1 MIVTPPV
8 LFVALA
14 AKLSVVPVSM
24 KSPATAGETAD
35 VDTVTVKA
43 SDEAGETVAV
53 TVLTPP
59 FSLII
64 CGVSISVTTGGDSS
78 SVIIKV
84 TSTGASA
91 PDNDTVPDTLTIL
104 SGESTALSTAVI
116 FTVPVLF
123 VALAAKLSVVP
134 VSMKSPATAG
144 ETDEADTVTVE
155 ASDEAGETVAVT
167 VLTPPFSLII
177 CGVSISVTTG
187 GDSSSVT
194 IKVTSTGASAPDND
208 TVPDTRTILSG
219 ESTALSTAVIVTAP
233 VLFVALAA
241 KLSVVPASM
250 KSPATA
256 GETADVDT
264 VTVKASDEAGETIAV
279 TVLTPSS
286 SLIICGVSNSVTTGG
301 DSSSVIIK
309 VTSTGS
315 LASDNDTV
323 PETRTILSGES
334 TALSTAVIVTPP
346 VLFVALAA
354 KLSVVPVSMKSPAT
368 AGETADVD
376 TFTVKASDEAGETVA
391 VTVLTPPF
399 SLIICGVSISV
410 TTGGDS
416 SSVIIKVT
424 STGASAPDN
433 DTVPDTRT
441 ILSGESTALSTAVIF
456 TVPVLFVALAAK
468 LSVVPVS
475 MKSPAT
481 AGETAPADTVT
492 VKASGEAGET
502 VAVTVLTPPSS
513 LIICGVSN
521 SVITGVSVLGG
532 SVLFVVGD
540 YQSHVHRRVSLGQ

>member
-1 MIVTPPV
+1 MIVTPPVLFVALAAKLSVVPASMKSPATAGETADVDTVTVKASDEAGETVAVTVLTPPFSLIICGVSISVTTGGDSSSVIIKVTSTGASAPDNDTVPDTRTILSGESTALSTAVIVTPPV

-35 VDTVTVKA
+35 ADTVTVKA

-116 FTVPVLF
+116 
-123 VALAAKLSVVP
+123 
-134 VSMKSPATAG
+134 
-144 ETDEADTVTVE
+144 
-155 ASDEAGETVAVT
+155 
-167 VLTPPFSLII
+167 
-177 CGVSISVTTG
+177 
-187 GDSSSVT
+187 
-194 IKVTSTGASAPDND
+194 
-208 TVPDTRTILSG
+208 
-219 ESTALSTAVIVTAP
+219 
-233 VLFVALAA
+233 
-241 KLSVVPASM
+241 
-250 KSPATA
+250 
-256 GETADVDT
+256 
-264 VTVKASDEAGETIAV
+264 
-279 TVLTPSS
+279 
-286 SLIICGVSNSVTTGG
+286 
-301 DSSSVIIK
+301 
-309 VTSTGS
+309 
-315 LASDNDTV
+315 
-323 PETRTILSGES
+323 
-334 TALSTAVIVTPP
+334 VTPP

-368 AGETADVD
+368 AGETADAD
-376 TFTVKASDEAGETVA
+376 TVTVKASDEAGETVA

-433 DTVPDTRT
+433 DTVPDTLT
-441 ILSGESTALSTAVIF
+441 ILSGESTALSTAVIV
-456 TVPVLFVALAAK
+456 TPPVLFVALAAK

-481 AGETAPADTVT
+481 AGETADADTVT
-492 VKASGEAGET
+492 VKASDEAGET
-502 VAVTVLTPPSS
+502 IAVTVLTPSSS

-521 SVITGVSVLGG
+521 SVTTGVSVLGG
-532 SVLFVVGD
+532 SVGCSSSSVIIKVT
-540 YQSHVHRRVSLGQ
+540 SVRRVSLGQ